1 MKHAGSEDDK
11 ESRFPSEVDKEEWE
25 EEQKVINEPWAQK
38 NCFTANISLLILLSV
53 CHTII
58 MMQVWR
64 IWYWIN

>member
-25 EEQKVINEPWAQK
+25 EEQKVIDEQK
-38 NCFTANISLLILLSV
+38 NRFTPNISLLILLSV

-58 MMQVWR
+58 MMQVWG

>member
-1 MKHAGSEDDK
+1 MKHAGSEVDK

-25 EEQKVINEPWAQK
+25 EEQKVINEPWAQE
-38 NCFTANISLLILLSV
+38 NCFTPNFSLVILLSV

-58 MMQVWR
+58 MVQVWR

>member
-25 EEQKVINEPWAQK
+25 EEQKVINEPLAQK
-38 NCFTANISLLILLSV
+38 NCFTPNFSLVILLSV

-58 MMQVWR
+58 MVQVWR

>member
-38 NCFTANISLLILLSV
+38 NCFIPNFSLIILLSV

-58 MMQVWR
+58 MVQVWR